1 MRSIKN
7 LIIGLLLGL
16 LAGLWFGI
24 NIGRD
29 RPLLSNPF
37 EDRSLQKKVMR
48 SGGEILEKSGR
59 ALQDKLESR

>member
-7 LIIGLLLGL
+7 LIIGLLMGV
-16 LAGLWFGI
+16 LAGLWLGI

-29 RPLLSNPF
+29 QPLLSNPF
-37 EDRSLQKKVMR
+37 EDRSLQKKVIR

-59 ALQDKLESR
+59 TLQDKLEPR